1 MSAHIVCRISF
12 GHTYESFLFK
22 RFYLLFLSVCFF
34 LIEKHC
40 IHQRMAVGIML
51 IKPANFV
58 LCNSFAHSWV
68 PFKADFGVFAVLGLR
83 AGFFQVN
90 YPTFAFLLTE
100 SQVEVPEQ
108 MIFNVISFW
117 IFLFTGGQEREM
129 SYIGCSVMIL
139 YNM

>member
-1 MSAHIVCRISF
+1 
-12 GHTYESFLFK
+12 
-22 RFYLLFLSVCFF
+22 
-34 LIEKHC
+34 
-40 IHQRMAVGIML
+40 ML

-83 AGFFQVN
+83 AGFFQVK
-90 YPTFAFLLTE
+90 YPTFAFLLTQ
-100 SQVEVPEQ
+100 SQEQ
-108 MIFNVISFW
+108 MIFNLFSFW

-129 SYIGCSVMIL
+129 SYIGCSVMIM